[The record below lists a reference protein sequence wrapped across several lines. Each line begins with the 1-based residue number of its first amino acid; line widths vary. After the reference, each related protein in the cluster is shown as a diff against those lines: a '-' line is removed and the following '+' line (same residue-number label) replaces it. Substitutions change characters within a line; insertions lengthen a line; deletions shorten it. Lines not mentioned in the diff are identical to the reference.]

1 MSNVA
6 HIRRMEKRDDFEN
19 TLIGSLPRLPA
30 YLDGNIKL
38 FEFNENSRH
47 GSFWF
52 FTILGEL
59 QTESDENDNG
69 QGFIHNKSYILDAWH
84 EHRLFGLQM
93 CTTESISKKHPPFY
107 GNPSKSHMYPYLWA
121 NHHAG
126 EKCVE
131 YAFPLFCMVEHAGCR
146 EKWPEG
152 MNSIEILWIAKRARG
167 VGLGRRMSNEMRC
180 TSVSNPLPEAVEFW
194 RKVGFEV
201 PTSTD
206 KKRKLDNA
214 EMSGRGEP
222 RRRNGKTAVARSI
235 TLVANGSTLIELTYV
250 TNKRALAQQ

>member
-1 MSNVA
+1 
-6 HIRRMEKRDDFEN
+6 MEKRDDFEN

-84 EHRLFGLQM
+84 EHRPFGLQM
-93 CTTESISKKHPPFY
+93 CTTESISKNHPPFY
-107 GNPSKSHMYPYLWA
+107 GKPSKSHMYPYLWA

-206 KKRKLDNA
+206 KKRKLENA
-214 EMSGRGEP
+214 EM
-222 RRRNGKTAVARSI
+222 
-235 TLVANGSTLIELTYV
+235 
-250 TNKRALAQQ
+250 